1 LAIAMPY
8 YLFLWNGL
16 IEEHLSEH
24 GVTPD
29 EFETIVC
36 DPESVDVSRS
46 SGRIIAFGEIDGRF
60 LACVYEM
67 IDEATVLPVTAY
79 EVG

>member
-1 LAIAMPY
+1 MPY
-8 YLFLWNGL
+8 YLFLWNEL

-24 GVTPD
+24 DIAPE
-29 EFETIVC
+29 EFESVVC

-46 SGRIIAFGEIDGRF
+46 SGRQIAFGEVNGRL

-67 IDEATVLPVTAY
+67 LDDATVLPVTAY
-79 EVG
+79 EVQ